1 MKNTRNEAIRLVNHF
16 TMNGF
21 IKDETTSDQMVA
33 FAKFAAIQHLTE
45 ITSPNMDLEVIV
57 ETMAII
63 SEISKLDISYPHDWA
78 LYTKTNHGRRG
89 SDRQDPR
96 DCNW

>member
-1 MKNTRNEAIRLVNHF
+1 MKDTRNEAIRLVNHF

-21 IKDETTSDQMVA
+21 IKDQTTSDQMVA

-45 ITSPNMDLEVIV
+45 ITSPDLDLEVIV

-63 SEISKLDISYPHDWA
+63 SEISKLEISYP
-78 LYTKTNHGRRG
+78 L
-89 SDRQDPR
+89 
-96 DCNW
+96 

>member
-21 IKDETTSDQMVA
+21 IKDQTTSDQMVA

-45 ITSPNMDLEVIV
+45 ITSPNLDIEVIV

-63 SEISKLDISYPHDWA
+63 SEISKLDISYPI
-78 LYTKTNHGRRG
+78 
-89 SDRQDPR
+89 
-96 DCNW
+96 

>member
-45 ITSPNMDLEVIV
+45 ITTPELDPEVIMEYMMLV
-57 ETMAII
+57 
-63 SEISKLDISYPHDWA
+63 SEISKLDISYPHD
-78 LYTKTNHGRRG
+78 
-89 SDRQDPR
+89 
-96 DCNW
+96 

>member
-1 MKNTRNEAIRLVNHF
+1 MKNTKNEAIRLVNHF

-21 IKDETTSDQMVA
+21 IKYELSSDQMVA

-45 ITSPNMDLEVIV
+45 ISSPNMDLEVIV

-63 SEISKLDISYPHDWA
+63 SEISKLDISYPHD
-78 LYTKTNHGRRG
+78 
-89 SDRQDPR
+89 
-96 DCNW
+96 

>member
-21 IKDETTSDQMVA
+21 IKDELSSDQMVA

-45 ITSPNMDLEVIV
+45 ISSPNMDLEVIV

-63 SEISKLDISYPHDWA
+63 SEISKLEISYPLWPNTV
-78 LYTKTNHGRRG
+78 YKN
-89 SDRQDPR
+89 
-96 DCNW
+96 

>member
-1 MKNTRNEAIRLVNHF
+1 MKDTRNEAIRLVNHF

-21 IKDETTSDQMVA
+21 IKDQTTSDQMVA

-45 ITSPNMDLEVIV
+45 ITSPNLDIEVIV

-63 SEISKLDISYPHDWA
+63 SEISKLEISYP
-78 LYTKTNHGRRG
+78 L
-89 SDRQDPR
+89 
-96 DCNW
+96 

>member
-1 MKNTRNEAIRLVNHF
+1 MKNTRNEALRLVNHF

-21 IKDETTSDQMVA
+21 IKDELSSDQMVA

-45 ITSPNMDLEVIV
+45 ISSPNMDLEVIV

-63 SEISKLDISYPHDWA
+63 SEISKLDISYPHD
-78 LYTKTNHGRRG
+78 
-89 SDRQDPR
+89 
-96 DCNW
+96 

>member
-21 IKDETTSDQMVA
+21 IKDQTTSDQMVA

-45 ITSPNMDLEVIV
+45 ITSPNLDLEVIV

-63 SEISKLDISYPHDWA
+63 SEISKLDISYP
-78 LYTKTNHGRRG
+78 L
-89 SDRQDPR
+89 
-96 DCNW
+96 

>member
-21 IKDETTSDQMVA
+21 IKDQTTSDQMVA

-45 ITSPNMDLEVIV
+45 ITSPNLDLEVIV

-63 SEISKLDISYPHDWA
+63 SEISKLDISYPHD
-78 LYTKTNHGRRG
+78 
-89 SDRQDPR
+89 
-96 DCNW
+96 

>member
-1 MKNTRNEAIRLVNHF
+1 MKNTRNEALRLVNHF

-21 IKDETTSDQMVA
+21 IKDELSSDQMVA

-45 ITSPNMDLEVIV
+45 ITSPNLDLEVIV

-63 SEISKLDISYPHDWA
+63 SEISKLDISYP
-78 LYTKTNHGRRG
+78 L
-89 SDRQDPR
+89 
-96 DCNW
+96 

>member
-1 MKNTRNEAIRLVNHF
+1 MKNTKNEALRLVNHF

-21 IKDETTSDQMVA
+21 IKDPETSDLMVS

-45 ITSPNMDLEVIV
+45 ITNPKMDLEVIV

-63 SEISKLDISYPHDWA
+63 SEISKLDISYPHD
-78 LYTKTNHGRRG
+78 
-89 SDRQDPR
+89 
-96 DCNW
+96 

>member
-21 IKDETTSDQMVA
+21 IKDELSSDQMVA

-45 ITSPNMDLEVIV
+45 ITSPNLDLEVIV

-63 SEISKLDISYPHDWA
+63 SEISKLEISYPI
-78 LYTKTNHGRRG
+78 
-89 SDRQDPR
+89 
-96 DCNW
+96 

>member
-1 MKNTRNEAIRLVNHF
+1 MKNTKNEAIRLVNHF

-45 ITSPNMDLEVIV
+45 ITSPNLDLEVIV

-63 SEISKLDISYPHDWA
+63 SEISKLDISYPT
-78 LYTKTNHGRRG
+78 LL
-89 SDRQDPR
+89 
-96 DCNW
+96 

>member
-1 MKNTRNEAIRLVNHF
+1 MKDTKNEALRLVNHF

-21 IKDETTSDQMVA
+21 IKDELSSDQMVA

-45 ITSPNMDLEVIV
+45 ITSPQMDLEVIV

-63 SEISKLDISYPHDWA
+63 SEISKLDISYPHD
-78 LYTKTNHGRRG
+78 
-89 SDRQDPR
+89 
-96 DCNW
+96 

>member
-1 MKNTRNEAIRLVNHF
+1 MKNTRNEAIRLVSHF

-45 ITSPNMDLEVIV
+45 ITSPNLDLEVIV

-63 SEISKLDISYPHDWA
+63 SEISKLDISYPHD
-78 LYTKTNHGRRG
+78 
-89 SDRQDPR
+89 
-96 DCNW
+96 